1 MTVDEALFCLVDGF
15 PMMFDAF
22 MLSNG
27 YTVSSI
33 QSLGKSQKSHVG
45 IFDLISLT
53 EFKDELAHLSGA
65 FLLSSD

>member
-1 MTVDEALFCLVDGF
+1 
-15 PMMFDAF
+15 MMFDAF

-33 QSLGKSQKSHVG
+33 QSLGKSHKSHVG

>member
-15 PMMFDAF
+15 RWMFDAF

-33 QSLGKSQKSHVG
+33 QSLGKSHCG
-45 IFDLISLT
+45 NFRFD
-53 EFKDELAHLSGA
+53 FPY
-65 FLLSSD
+65 